1 MYRPIAAV
9 RPFLAI
15 CLGLAICFPASATPP
30 VPNPRPEPKIY
41 RSYQK
46 EMDCLA
52 KAIYFEARGE
62 PVKGQ
67 QLVAQVVLNR
77 VDSEYYPDTICDVV
91 YQNDHLKNA
100 CQFSFACDDV
110 PDRID
115 EAAAYRLAKKIAI
128 TSFRC
133 DRTCRRL
140 RSGIGSSTHYHAD
153 WVQPSW
159 SQKLEKMGKVG
170 SHIFY
175 FTASM

>member
-46 EMDCLA
+46 EMNCLA

-140 RSGIGSSTHYHAD
+140 RSG
-153 WVQPSW
+153 W
-159 SQKLEKMGKVG
+159 K
-170 SHIFY
+170 
-175 FTASM
+175 